1 MAFKLSKITGKD
13 ELVESLHNIIYRR
26 RGTLTTRKKLILDF
40 SGFDFE
46 EEQEEKEME
55 ARKSSLN
62 KLNLNIIHQMM
73 NVLDLNR
80 GSGDKEAKVDRILE
94 FLKCPSKTTDTDLG
108 AKDAARKEK
117 IRRKR
122 ERASAKKEKEDKK
135 KLKTSQETKKPKR
148 KEHKEI
154 EDEGEEPKSTDDPS
168 LEVCIT

>member
-1 MAFKLSKITGKD
+1 MAFKLSKLTGKD
-13 ELVESLHNIIYRR
+13 ELMESLHNILYRR

-46 EEQEEKEME
+46 KEQGEKEME

-117 IRRKR
+117 IRRNGSGQAR
-122 ERASAKKEKEDKK
+122 KK
-135 KLKTSQETKKPKR
+135 KR
-148 KEHKEI
+148 KIRKN
-154 EDEGEEPKSTDDPS
+154 
-168 LEVCIT
+168 